1 MDTSQVIKLTAIV
14 FLAGVFG
21 LLTVSDKYKSM
32 IAVIV
37 VLVNA
42 ILTTVPAFLAMTQ
55 NTQSGIFLMP
65 HLLGNIVTKVDS
77 LSAWFILIINFT
89 SINGVLYGGGYL
101 KAYPHLKVNREL
113 HWIFYTLFHISMV
126 WVCMFENGLA
136 FLISWELMSL
146 SSLMLVIFE
155 YQNKETLKAG
165 LNYMVQMHLS
175 VVFLTLGFIWL
186 FMESGSFNFSA
197 LAQLPQTN
205 HSLWIFI
212 ALFIGFAIKAGFIPF
227 HTWLPKAHPAAPSH
241 VSGVMSGV
249 IVKLG
254 IYGMIRT
261 ITFLR
266 YDWLIIGEVI
276 LSLSVITAI
285 YGIANAAVIKD
296 FKAML
301 AFCTIEN
308 IGIIGIG
315 IGLGLIG
322 MGNGNPVLVM
332 IGFSAALLHTLNH
345 SLFKSLLFFGA
356 GNVYQQTHTRNMER
370 LGGLIKKMPLTAIF
384 FLIGAMA
391 IGGLPPFN
399 GFVSEYLIYFGLFK
413 GLNPV
418 SGISQVVLIVLS
430 IAGLAIVGGI
440 SLLTFTKSFGVIF
453 LGQSRSEFHNE
464 PKEVSFIMQLP
475 QYLIVAMMMSVALIP
490 KFYLAFT
497 SQIILSL
504 FPLNTALIS
513 SQFTQISG
521 NIATIGLVS
530 LLFIVL
536 LLVMFGI
543 RWIIVRTREKVEYE
557 TWGCGYVAPVEK
569 AQYTGSS
576 YTRSFGLLFS
586 FLVKERK
593 TFSKIAKPQLYPE
606 NRTFSTTYSD
616 LLEKY
621 VIAPLT
627 KRLVFILNYFQFI
640 QNGRIQS
647 YVLYGL
653 FFVILIFI
661 GSALN
666 LIK

>member
-14 FLAGVFG
+14 FMAGVFG

-32 IAVIV
+32 IAIVV

-42 ILTTVPAFLAMTQ
+42 VITTVPALLAMTQ
-55 NTQSGIFLMP
+55 NTQTGIFLMP
-65 HLLGNIVTKVDS
+65 HLLGNIVIKVDS

-89 SINGVLYGGGYL
+89 SINGALYGSGYL
-101 KAYPHLKVNREL
+101 KAYSHLKINREL

-155 YQNKETLKAG
+155 YQKKETLKAG

-175 VVFLTLGFIWL
+175 VVLLTLGFIWL
-186 FMESGSFNFSA
+186 FISSGSFNFSS
-197 LAQLPQTN
+197 LAGLAQTN

-212 ALFIGFAIKAGFIPF
+212 VLFAGFAIKAGFIPF

-254 IYGMIRT
+254 IYGILRT
-261 ITFLR
+261 ITYLR

-356 GNVYQQTHTRNMER
+356 GSVYQQTHTRNMEQ
-370 LGGLIKKMPLTAIF
+370 LGGLIKKMPFSAIF

-453 LGQSRSEFHNE
+453 LGQARSEFHHE
-464 PKEVSFIMQLP
+464 PKEISSIMQLP
-475 QYLIVAMMMSVALIP
+475 QYMIVVVMLSVALVP
-490 KFYLAFT
+490 QFYLNFT
-497 SQIILSL
+497 SQIVSSI
-504 FPLNTALIS
+504 FPLNSGINPE
-513 SQFTQISG
+513 QFAQMT
-521 NIATIGLVS
+521 NNMETIGLVS
-530 LLFIVL
+530 LSFIGLLFL
-536 LLVMFGI
+536 MFGL
-543 RWIIVRTREKVEYE
+543 RWIILHKREKVEYE
-557 TWGCGYVAPVEK
+557 TWGCGYVVPVEK

-576 YTRSFGLLFS
+576 YSRSFGHLFS

-593 TFSKIAKPQLYPE
+593 TFSRIAKPELYPE
-606 NRTFSTTYSD
+606 NRTFSTTYND

-627 KRLVFILNYFQFI
+627 KRTVFLLNYFQFI

-653 FFVILIFI
+653 FFVILVFV